1 MSQTIIYVYYQ
12 MLHLSYVMFDI
23 KGEVTFMLRLKHK
36 FRLISYDTFDIM
48 VVIFLKVRSILNH
61 SVDFPLYI
69 VYLEYPMLSLISYV
83 ICHIIFYVSYH
94 ILRLISIVT
103 FDLIFVY

>member
-61 SVDFPLYI
+61 PVDFPLCI
-69 VYLEYPMLSLISYV
+69 V
-83 ICHIIFYVSYH
+83 C
-94 ILRLISIVT
+94 
-103 FDLIFVY
+103 